1 MSGNVP
7 ATAFFFERSET
18 GLREG
23 EGRLAEAEREAIVHI
38 IDVLE
43 RDAQQ
48 CPELHVDLRVDG
60 AADTAAAA
68 SDRSGIR
75 PMRTADGAAVKGGAG
90 SSGANALTRR
100 ESLLLLE

>member
-1 MSGNVP
+1 MSGNVTAP
-7 ATAFFFERSET
+7 AFVFERSGT
-18 GLREG
+18 GLGEG
-23 EGRLAEAEREAIVHI
+23 EGRLAEAEREAIVFI

-43 RDAQQ
+43 RDAQP
-48 CPELHVDLRVDG
+48 CPEFALDLRVDG

-75 PMRTADGAAVKGGAG
+75 PMRTADCAAVKGGAG

>member
-18 GLREG
+18 GLGEG

-48 CPELHVDLRVDG
+48 SPELHVDLRVDG

-75 PMRTADGAAVKGGAG
+75 PMRTADCAAVKGGAG

-100 ESLLLLE
+100 ESLLLLK